1 MVTDL
6 LIRLIVHRSCI
17 SHPSA
22 RLPLVRALLVCLL
35 ESGLLVA
42 RLPLVSHGSVCSG
55 RGNWSVRPLLVRLS
69 SPLVRRWSVCPLRWS
84 VADPSLVRR

>member
-69 SPLVRRWSVCPLRWS
+69 SPLVRR
-84 VADPSLVRR
+84 